1 MVITSQK
8 VIYQKFSHFLLIF
21 LTSPGARH
29 CPALLRRDCNPAPCP
44 LTTKYRHREAVCFH
58 EKYQLVPMSK
68 SQSEFPSLKK
78 LCRAL
83 HSAFSWLKAPT
94 RAFTFKTL
102 LRHYAKHLTPLS
114 LNV

>member
-83 HSAFSWLKAPT
+83 HSDKEVVKKRRHTCLQ
-94 RAFTFKTL
+94 L
-102 LRHYAKHLTPLS
+102 LNCREEG
-114 LNV
+114 